1 VFPGTGTTKER
12 DMHVK
17 LILLFVTAAVL
28 TGLAGCYE
36 SPKMKVYQPG
46 VYKGD
51 KDPLLDKQRT
61 PEQQA
66 TLRERF
72 DRVQRDR

>member
-1 VFPGTGTTKER
+1 MHTKA
-12 DMHVK
+12 
-17 LILLFVTAAVL
+17 IFWLLTAFVV

-36 SPKMKVYQPG
+36 SPSVTMHKPG

-51 KDPLLDKQRT
+51 KDPLQEKQRS
-61 PEQQA
+61 PAQQA

-72 DRVQRDR
+72 DLVQRDR